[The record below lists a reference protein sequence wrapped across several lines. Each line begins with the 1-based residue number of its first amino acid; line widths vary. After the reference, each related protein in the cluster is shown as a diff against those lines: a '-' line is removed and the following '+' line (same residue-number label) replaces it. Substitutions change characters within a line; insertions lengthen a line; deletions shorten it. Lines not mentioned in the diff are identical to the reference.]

1 MNAFDRPKTPYS
13 NNLVSSM
20 RMNVDEPLP
29 LVEAGVSDLNSIM
42 SQ

>member
-20 RMNVDEPLP
+20 RMNVGKIADQPAIVCGER
-29 LVEAGVSDLNSIM
+29 
-42 SQ
+42 